1 MQLINEKTKQPV
13 KTGDVVHDFRG
24 RPAFV
29 TGWATPRHGGSTGR
43 VYVKIMSDHA
53 LDAEYYPSV
62 YGLKWEVTHG

>member
-29 TGWATPRHGGSTGR
+29 TGWREPQTPQSTGR
-43 VYVKIMSDHA
+43 VYTKTIADQA
-53 LDAEYYPSV
+53 FDGEYYPSV
-62 YGLKWEVTHG
+62 YGLKWEAV